1 MFKKYTEKDFT
12 KLAEREVKDNNKKE
26 GTDKFYYLSHYIK
39 IDDDDCSPFPP
50 LLVVEM
56 KKVYSKSICTGQRF
70 RITETVYS
78 EIYI

>member
-12 KLAEREVKDNNKKE
+12 KIAEREVTDNNKTL
-26 GTDKFYYLSHYIK
+26 GTVKFYYLSHHIK
-39 IDDDDCSPFPP
+39 IDNDDCSPFPP

-56 KKVYSKSICTGQRF
+56 KKVSGYKF

>member
-12 KLAEREVKDNNKKE
+12 KLAEREVKDNNIKL
-26 GTDKFYYLSHYIK
+26 GTVKFSYLSHYIK
-39 IDDDDCSPFPP
+39 IDNDDCSPFPP
-50 LLVVEM
+50 VLVVEM
-56 KKVYSKSICTGQRF
+56 KKVSGYKF